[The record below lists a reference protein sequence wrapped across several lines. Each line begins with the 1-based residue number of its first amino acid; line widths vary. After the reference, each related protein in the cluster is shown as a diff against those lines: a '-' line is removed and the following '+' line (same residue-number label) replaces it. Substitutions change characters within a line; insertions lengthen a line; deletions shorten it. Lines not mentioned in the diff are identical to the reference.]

1 MIKMIVSDMDGT
13 LLNENMEISP
23 ANVSAVKRAQSEGYH
38 FAIATGRDYPLAFPM
53 LEENGIKCPL
63 IAQNGAQYFDETG
76 KNIYNRG
83 LEKSTVRK
91 MLSIFAGH
99 SDIHE
104 ELMTNKGI
112 FSDNKEKRFEMV
124 ASMIY
129 DMSPDTSYEEAL
141 ESAKRHL
148 DKLQITFVDNYEEI
162 IKDESAIIL
171 KVSVHSKK
179 GHEILDPLK
188 DELHQA
194 VPDLSITASSK
205 RNLEIN
211 HQNAQKG
218 IAVSQL
224 AKQLGIKADEVMVLG
239 DNINDLSMM
248 KWAKYSVAMANA
260 EPEVKDV
267 ARFET
272 SSNRENGV
280 AEAISRVLGGKYLY
294 KLKT

>member
-91 MLSIFAGH
+91 MLSIFGRH

-112 FSDNKEKRFEMV
+112 YSDNKDKRFEMV

-129 DMSPDTSYEEAL
+129 DMSPDTSYEEAQ
-141 ESAKRHL
+141 ESANRHL

-179 GHEILDPLK
+179 GREILDPLK

-194 VPDLSITASSK
+194 VPILAITSSSK

-239 DNINDLSMM
+239 DNLNDLSMM